1 MKLNIDCV
9 RDVLLEL
16 ESFPMGSCSIKSFEN
31 SINKYG
37 RDDVAYTL
45 MKLIEAKYINAE
57 YQRSITG
64 SIRFMNFYDMTFQ
77 GHEFLEKI
85 RSDTIWN
92 QKLKPAFSSFGSM
105 SFDVISSVASAVI
118 TSLISGKLGL

>member
-16 ESFPMGSCSIKSFEN
+16 ESFPMGSCSIESFEN
-31 SINKYG
+31 SISKYG
-37 RDDVAYTL
+37 RDDVTYTL
-45 MKLIEAKYINAE
+45 MKLIEARYINAK

-64 SIRFMNFYDMTFQ
+64 DIRFMDFYDMTFQ

-85 RSDTIWN
+85 RSDTVWN
-92 QKLKPAFSSFGSM
+92 QKLKPVFTAIGSM
-105 SFDVISSVASAVI
+105 SLEAISSVANSAI
-118 TSLISGKLGL
+118 TSLVLTKLGL